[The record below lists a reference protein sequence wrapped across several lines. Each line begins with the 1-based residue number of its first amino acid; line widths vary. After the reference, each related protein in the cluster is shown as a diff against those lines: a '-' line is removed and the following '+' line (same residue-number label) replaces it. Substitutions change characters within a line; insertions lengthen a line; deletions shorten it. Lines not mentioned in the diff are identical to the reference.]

1 MVMGFVVKNRSN
13 NILPQQEHK
22 GPSCYKIRKFCKQG
36 TTTHPANKFILYL
49 YRRKSH
55 TIRA

>member
-1 MVMGFVVKNRSN
+1 MVMGFLVKNRSG

-36 TTTHPANKFILYL
+36 TTTHPKDKFRLYL
-49 YRRKSH
+49 YCRKSH
-55 TIRA
+55 TIGA